1 MEAEKSAQEL
11 GLHGKD
17 NDLAAMIMK
26 RQTNRQSE
34 MNSFLAGLEGKY
46 CPEKT
51 NSKKRKASKA
61 KK

>member
-34 MNSFLAGLEGKY
+34 MNGFLAGLEEKY
-46 CPEKT
+46 CPEKN
-51 NSKKRKASKA
+51 NSKKRKASKT